1 MNIILPATL
10 VLTFGFTSV
19 AFAEKINS
27 TSMQASNQSSVSGS
41 HSLESNSNFPK
52 ATTQTGTQYPLASSN
67 SVATLWSVASA
78 TNAAQDTSMTFDE
91 PVSSNDNEPQTA
103 TESTGKQQSEATFN
117 QTSSS
122 ATQLKLAL
130 PQTAPLLTNSSGD
143 LNMATEDTL
152 TWVQSLNTNLV
163 DTGINPETEAA
174 KLTASSEAALASA
187 QKLDTGINAG
197 TATAALASQS
207 SALVQANQAL
217 LAQSNQHLVSNIVQ
231 QQLQTDTKLI
241 AQQQV
246 QASVQ
251 QAMQETIKTQ
261 IQDSLLK
268 QITLPGSL

>member
-27 TSMQASNQSSVSGS
+27 NSMQASSQSSVSGS

-52 ATTQTGTQYPLASSN
+52 ATAQTDTQYQLASSN

-78 TNAAQDTSMTFDE
+78 ANTAQDTSMTFDE
-91 PVSSNDNEPQTA
+91 PVSSNDNEQQTA

-122 ATQLKLAL
+122 AAQLKLTL
-130 PQTAPLLTNSSGD
+130 PKTAPLLTNSSGD

-152 TWVQSLNTNLV
+152 TWLQSLNTDLV
-163 DTGINPETEAA
+163 DTGISPE
-174 KLTASSEAALASA
+174 
-187 QKLDTGINAG
+187 

-207 SALVQANQAL
+207 SALVKANQAL
-217 LAQSNQHLVSNIVQ
+217 LARSNQHLVSNIVQ

-268 QITLPGSL
+268 QIALPGSL